1 MRDAGE
7 LCTRKRCSNLG
18 TGIRGGIDLYNAQ
31 SDGSRLLIDGDIPA
45 AVRGGEGYAVA
56 PGDIAYRGF
65 GFDQVICRIGQKC
78 RLCATVVVHLNGA
91 DACTTRTLK
100 DIEGRAAELVGVIS
114 GGDGGVRRLFLE

>member
-7 LCTRKRCSNLG
+7 FCACKRCSNLG

-31 SDGSRLLIDGDIPA
+31 SDGAGLLIDGDMPA

-56 PGDIAYRGF
+56 PRDIACRGF
-65 GFDQVICRIGQKC
+65 GFDQVICRIGQE
-78 RLCATVVVHLNGA
+78 RGLRPAVFVHLDSA
-91 DACTTRTLK
+91 DTCIACTLK